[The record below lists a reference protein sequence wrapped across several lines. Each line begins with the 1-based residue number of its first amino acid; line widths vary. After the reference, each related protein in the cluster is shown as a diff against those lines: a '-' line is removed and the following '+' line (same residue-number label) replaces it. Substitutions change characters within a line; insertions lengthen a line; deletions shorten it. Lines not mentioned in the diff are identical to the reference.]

1 MKNKNIRILHIST
14 NKNGGV
20 GSVVKELC
28 KHFKNSFSVELYN
41 DAIQNIS
48 IFKQYIN
55 LKNKILLLLGKVDLL
70 HFHGSWA
77 PHIFILVTR
86 QCKPVLLSPHGALHR
101 MSLKKSWLKKKIA
114 KILYVKRTYLNA
126 NCIHALT
133 TQEVDDLHNFGV
145 KNVPIAVIPNGLDF
159 DTKVEI
165 DVKTRNK
172 LAAIIRN
179 RKVVLSL
186 SRLDPLKGI
195 DMLIEAFSKVRANNH
210 NIVLLIVG
218 SGSCKYKKKLETK
231 IEDLNLSQDVYFLG
245 EMNGACKGAVYDV
258 ADLFVL
264 PSFNEGFGITV
275 LEAYRQKIPVIT
287 TTATPFKE
295 LSENDIGW
303 YVDPSTL
310 DITKALNDALKLEK
324 TDLIDIGERGFNFMR
339 SQYSLNATN
348 SKMESLYGWLV
359 NGGKMPEFVVQ
370 KKTDS

>member
-1 MKNKNIRILHIST
+1 MKNKSIRILHIST

-20 GSVVKELC
+20 GTVIKNICCYFENCLSVT
-28 KHFKNSFSVELYN
+28 LYDEN
-41 DAIQNIS
+41 LRNAT
-48 IFKQYIN
+48 IFKQYKS
-55 LKNKILLLLGKVDLL
+55 LKNNINFLIHKIDLL

-77 PHIFILVTR
+77 PHVFLMLKK
-86 QCKPVLLSPHGALHR
+86 QSKPTLLSPHGALHE

-114 KILYVKRTYLNA
+114 KTLYVKKTYLNA

-245 EMNGACKGAVYDV
+245 EMNGAYKGAVYDV

-295 LSENDIGW
+295 LAENDIGW